1 MNKLTIFLK
10 ERKNLLQHFMIY
22 IQRSKEGG
30 WIIETTIETN
40 KLFINQMEFQMETR
54 SLNIYTLVK
63 NLVDFLSDP
72 PLSLSLSER
81 WTLINRRARS

>member
-10 ERKNLLQHFMIY
+10 ERKNLVQHFMIY
-22 IQRSKEGG
+22 IQRKEGG